1 MSDVKWIKLKVNMFD
16 DEKIRLIESM
26 PDGDTMLIIWFKLLS
41 QAGRTNANGYI
52 FLNEN
57 VPYTPE
63 MLSTLFNRPLQTVR
77 YALQTF
83 SKFGMI
89 DVNENDFIC
98 ISNWDKHQNIEG
110 LEKIKSDGAERQ
122 RRYRERKKL
131 AALGIEAPSKDSE
144 NNSDSNVTRNVTHN
158 NEITSRNALEEE
170 LEKEKEYNIYISL
183 FEFWNSN
190 KIIVHKKFNDT
201 MKKHIKARIE
211 EGYTVDELKEAI
223 ANYAQVLQSDE
234 YYFSY
239 KWTLQEFMNPK
250 NVVKFMSDAN
260 PFETYKSTFGKKA
273 DKPKKP
279 SAKKPEERG
288 LNFDE

>member
-26 PDGDTMLIIWFKLLS
+26 PDGDTMLVIWFKLLS

-89 DVNENDFIC
+89 EANENDFIC

-131 AALGIEAPSKDSE
+131 AALGIEAPSKDSD
-144 NNSDSNVTRNVTHN
+144 NNVNSNVTRNVTDN
-158 NEITSRNALEEE
+158 KEVTSRNALEEE
-170 LEKEKEYNIYISL
+170 LEKEKDNNIYLSL
-183 FEFWNSN
+183 FEFWNSY
-190 KIIVHKKFNDT
+190 KIICHKKFTDT

-211 EGYTVDELKEAI
+211 EGYTEDELKGAI
-223 ANYAQVLQSDE
+223 NNYAVVLKSDE

-239 KWTLQEFMNPK
+239 KWTLQEFMQPK
-250 NVVKFMSDAN
+250 NVVKFTDEAN
-260 PFETYKSTFGKKA
+260 PFETYKSTFGKKGS
-273 DKPKKP
+273 KKKT
-279 SAKKPEERG
+279 SGKDAVEFKED
-288 LNFDE
+288 LF